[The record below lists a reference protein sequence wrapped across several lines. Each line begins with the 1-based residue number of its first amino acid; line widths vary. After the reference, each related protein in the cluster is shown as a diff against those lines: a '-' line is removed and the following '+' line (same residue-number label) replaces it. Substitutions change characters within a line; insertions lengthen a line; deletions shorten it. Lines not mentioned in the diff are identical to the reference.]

1 MEFPYPAAGDRRQ
14 AFSMEN
20 RKAPDRRNFG
30 GMKEEDDFVETM
42 SESGIRNVEEL
53 EDVLSRPTPG
63 VVETMKALE
72 GDVIVLGVGGKMGPT
87 LARMAKRASDLAGVQ
102 RKVIGVSRF
111 STPQLA
117 ERLQS
122 WGIETHSCDL
132 LDRAAYAQLPDAPNI
147 VYMAGMKF
155 GTTGQEPRTWAMN
168 SFLPGL
174 VSERYAKS
182 RIAVFST
189 GNVYGLTSL
198 KTGGA
203 LEEDSP
209 HPAGEYAMSCLGR
222 ERIFEHFSR
231 SQGTPMSFLRL
242 SYAVELRYGVLTD
255 IARQVYAGETIQLG
269 MGYVNAIWQADANAM
284 SLQSLRH
291 AAAPPL
297 VVNITGSRPYSVRKV
312 AEEFGALFDKPVRFE
327 GSEAEDA
334 LLANA
339 QKACRLFGEP
349 GTESGQMFRWI
360 ADWVAR
366 GGEAWSKP
374 THYDNRAG
382 DF

>member
-1 MEFPYPAAGDRRQ
+1 
-14 AFSMEN
+14 
-20 RKAPDRRNFG
+20 
-30 GMKEEDDFVETM
+30 M
-42 SESGIRNVEEL
+42 SETEIKNTEEL
-53 EDVLSRPTPG
+53 EEVLSRPTPG

-87 LARMAKRASDLAGVQ
+87 LARMAKRASEQAGVR
-102 RKVIGVSRF
+102 RKIIGVSRF
-111 STPQLA
+111 STPRLA

-132 LDRAAYAQLPDAPNI
+132 LDRQGLGRLPDVPN
-147 VYMAGMKF
+147 VVFMAGMKF
-155 GTTGQEPRTWAMN
+155 GTTGQESRTWAMN

-174 VSERYAKS
+174 VSERYARS

-189 GNVYGLTSL
+189 GNVYGLTPL
-198 KTGGA
+198 KAGGA
-203 LEEDSP
+203 LEEDSV

-231 SQGTPMSFLRL
+231 TQGTPMSFLRL
-242 SYAVELRYGVLTD
+242 CYAVELRYGVLTD
-255 IARQVYAGETIQLG
+255 IARQVYGGETIQLG
-269 MGYVNAIWQADANAM
+269 MGYVNAIWQRDANAM
-284 SLQSLRH
+284 SLQSLQR
-291 AAAPPL
+291 ASVPPL
-297 VVNITGSRPYSVRKV
+297 VVNITGPRPYSVRKV
-312 AEEFGALFDKPVRFE
+312 AEEFGVLFGKQAHFE

-339 QKACRLFGEP
+339 QKALRLFGEP
-349 GTESGQMFRWI
+349 STESGEMFRWI